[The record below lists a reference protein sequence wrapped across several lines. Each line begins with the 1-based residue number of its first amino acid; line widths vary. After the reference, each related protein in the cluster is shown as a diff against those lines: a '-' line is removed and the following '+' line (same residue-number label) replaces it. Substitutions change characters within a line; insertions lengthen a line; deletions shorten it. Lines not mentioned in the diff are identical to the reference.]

1 MNVIGL
7 LTSYFSFA
15 PFIIFYCNRTWLE
28 IPLLFL
34 KLAINKSVDT
44 IQTGHHHLNS
54 NTYNMA
60 KSSTSPS
67 QEVETL
73 PPKKVQEKEIPQK
86 MIYKGSD
93 AGSLDTCLP
102 LIDIPTI
109 DFVLLT
115 SPESSAQEL
124 EKLRSVLSSWGCFQ
138 VSSLPLNFF
147 DKILIRTS
155 NTHCLNFFEFQA
167 INHGIEPAF
176 LDKVKAVGRQ
186 FFALPAEEKNKYAR
200 DIAIGFEGYA
210 NHIINGEEQAFDWID
225 RLYLITGPEDR
236 KQLKFWP
243 ENPESFR

>member
-1 MNVIGL
+1 MR
-7 LTSYFSFA
+7 SFA
-15 PFIIFYCNRTWLE
+15 LFSAPGAVSRSALC
-28 IPLLFL
+28 LL
-34 KLAINKSVDT
+34 I
-44 IQTGHHHLNS
+44 
-54 NTYNMA
+54 
-60 KSSTSPS
+60 
-67 QEVETL
+67 
-73 PPKKVQEKEIPQK
+73 
-86 MIYKGSD
+86 
-93 AGSLDTCLP
+93 
-102 LIDIPTI
+102 
-109 DFVLLT
+109 
-115 SPESSAQEL
+115 
-124 EKLRSVLSSWGCFQ
+124 
-138 VSSLPLNFF
+138 FF